1 MVGIFMFEMQCLP
14 FDSTKRPKDL
24 LQMVDVDFSSRLFS
38 GCDYSSGANV
48 SANAAVNASFR
59 RDDVDV
65 AFRDRRCGAFFDASA
80 TCNAIFIDNV
90 SHCVRI

>member
-1 MVGIFMFEMQCLP
+1 MKCNIYHLTALGVHKSAF
-14 FDSTKRPKDL
+14 
-24 LQMVDVDFSSRLFS
+24 QMVDVDFSSRLFS

-48 SANAAVNASFR
+48 SANAAVDASFW
-59 RDDVDV
+59 RDDVDF
-65 AFRDRRCGAFFDASA
+65 AFRDRSRGAFFDASA

>member
-1 MVGIFMFEMQCLP
+1 MKCNVYHLTALRGQKTSF
-14 FDSTKRPKDL
+14 
-24 LQMVDVDFSSRLFS
+24 QMVDIDFSSRLFS

-48 SANAAVNASFR
+48 SANAAVDASFR

-65 AFRDRRCGAFFDASA
+65 AFRDRSCGAFFDASA

>member
-1 MVGIFMFEMQCLP
+1 MFEVQCLS

-24 LQMVDVDFSSRLFS
+24 LQIVDIDFSSRLFS

-48 SANAAVNASFR
+48 SANAAVDASFR
-59 RDDVDV
+59 RDDVDF
-65 AFRDRRCGAFFDASA
+65 AFRDRSRGAFFDASA
-80 TCNAIFIDNV
+80 TCDAIFINNV